1 MTSADPTPPQHNPE
15 MIPGLRRRVMLA
27 RLAVIWETLWQ
38 NFWQPICALAF
49 FLALSLFDIWRLVPA
64 IAHWITLLALV
75 LFSAITLFHRRGLL
89 SLPDR
94 RAILARIER
103 DNGLLHHPLRALE
116 DRQELGVNTLDT
128 RNLWRAHLLRIRQTL
143 PQLHFVL
150 PRPHAIRFDRN
161 GLRQMAGIVLIAGL
175 FAAGS
180 QWMARIEAGFMPTGL
195 GAPLPPSRLEA
206 WITPPAYTGAAP
218 VMLAGAALAKDS
230 PDAPVTVP
238 AGSELSVRL
247 FGGREAELRLTPDI
261 GKKQRLPITKIDSAN
276 RHASVRLEQSLQVQ
290 LRQSGAANREW
301 RITVIPDQPPIIS
314 LLEDI
319 SITRQHGLRFKY
331 GVTDDYGVV
340 AAAAEITH
348 VTAKNASPEAPLR
361 VEFPTPQANAKNGQL
376 TYADLTAHPWAG
388 QPVRISLIATDAAG
402 QTGRTKMIDLNLPQ
416 RPFKNPVAR
425 AIIEQRRTVAAKP
438 EKDKHAIQ
446 ALDALSLYP
455 DKFTPEFPVYLTMRV
470 ARHRIEHIHGD
481 DDART
486 QVVELLWRLALR
498 MEDGDLSMA
507 SSEIRALQNALM
519 QALRDGASD
528 REISD
533 LTQALREALER
544 YMQAMTE
551 QGLEDDEPQMNGG
564 QENSET
570 INKSDLDA
578 MLDKIEKL
586 SKSGAHE
593 AAQEMLSK
601 LQNVLENMRPG
612 QAGGQQ
618 SPKQRLY
625 GDALKDL
632 SNMMRQ
638 QQQLQDETHRQR
650 KQQDGGEGKPGLARD
665 QEKLRG
671 ALDDLK
677 DKLDQSAKEDAPN
690 SLGRAERAMQDAAKA
705 LRKGETE
712 GALEQQSQAMDQLRA
727 GAGALA
733 KMLREE
739 DAKAQ
744 AENGESNEN
753 GAPRQDRDPLGRPMA
768 NDSAGGAALPEQ
780 FDIERALQIRRELE
794 LRASQR
800 RRPVEELN
808 YIDRL
813 LKMF

>member
-1 MTSADPTPPQHNPE
+1 MSRAGYTPPQHKPE

-27 RLAVIWETLWQ
+27 RLALVWEILWQ
-38 NFWQPICALAF
+38 SFWQPVCALVF

-64 IAHWITLLALV
+64 TVHWVALLALI
-75 LFSAITLFHRRGLL
+75 LFSAMTVFRQHGQIR
-89 SLPDR
+89 LPDR
-94 RAILARIER
+94 RTILARIER

-116 DRQELGVNTLDT
+116 DRQELGASAPDA

-143 PQLHFVL
+143 PHLKFVL
-150 PRPHAIRFDRN
+150 PHPRTIRFDRH
-161 GLRQMAGIVLIAGL
+161 GVRQMAGILLIAGL
-175 FAAGS
+175 FTAGS

-206 WITPPAYTGAAP
+206 WITPPAYTGASP

-230 PDAPVTVP
+230 PNIPIAVP
-238 AGSELSVRL
+238 AGSELSMQL
-247 FGGREAELRLTPDI
+247 FGGREAEVHLIPDT
-261 GKKQRLPITKIDSAN
+261 GKKQRLPMTKIDNAN
-276 RHASVRLEQSLQVQ
+276 RHASVRLERSLQVQ
-290 LRQSGAANREW
+290 LRQSGATNREW
-301 RITVIPDQPPIIS
+301 RITVIPDQPPVIS

-319 SITRQHGLRFKY
+319 TVTRQHSLRFKY
-331 GVTDDYGVV
+331 GATDDYGVV

-348 VTAKNASPEAPLR
+348 VTANNSSPEAPLR
-361 VEFPTPQANAKNGQL
+361 VEFPTPQATAKNGQVA
-376 TYADLTAHPWAG
+376 YADLTAHPWAG
-388 QPVRISLIATDAAG
+388 QPVRLSLIAADATG
-402 QTGRTKMIDLNLPQ
+402 QSGRTQPIALNLPQ
-416 RPFKNPVAR
+416 RPFRNPVAR
-425 AIIEQRRTVAAKP
+425 AIIEQRRAVAAKP

-455 DKFTPEFPVYLTMRV
+455 DKFTPELPVYLAMRV
-470 ARHRIEHIHGD
+470 ARHRIEHIHGND
-481 DDART
+481 DTRT
-486 QVVELLWRLALR
+486 QVVDLLWQLALR
-498 MEDGDLSMA
+498 MEDGDLSIA
-507 SSEIRALQNALM
+507 SSEIRALQKALM
-519 QALRDGASD
+519 QALRDGAGD
-528 REISD
+528 REIAG

-544 YMQAMTE
+544 YMQAMTG
-551 QGLEDDEPQMNGG
+551 QGPEDDEPQMNGG
-564 QENSET
+564 QENSGT

-586 SKSGAHE
+586 SKSGARE
-593 AAQEMLSK
+593 AAQEVLSK
-601 LQNVLENMRPG
+601 LQSLLENMRPG

-618 SPKQRLY
+618 SPKQKLY

-650 KQQDGGEGKPGLARD
+650 EQKGGGEGSLARD
-665 QEKLRG
+665 QEKLRD

-677 DKLDQSAKEDAPN
+677 GRLDQSSKEDAPN
-690 SLGRAERAMQDAAKA
+690 ALGRAERAMQDAVKA

-712 GALEQQSQAMDQLRA
+712 EALEQQRQAMDQLRA

-733 KMLREE
+733 KILREE

-744 AENGESNEN
+744 AENGESDEN
-753 GAPRQDRDPLGRPMA
+753 GAPRQDKDPLGRSMA
-768 NDSAGGAALPEQ
+768 NDSAGGTALPEQ

>member
-1 MTSADPTPPQHNPE
+1 
-15 MIPGLRRRVMLA
+15 MLA
-27 RLAVIWETLWQ
+27 RLALVWEILWQ
-38 NFWQPICALAF
+38 SFWRPICALVF

-64 IAHWITLLALV
+64 PVHWVALLALI
-75 LFSAITLFHRRGLL
+75 LFSAITVLRQHGQIR
-89 SLPDR
+89 LPDR
-94 RAILARIER
+94 RTILARIER

-116 DRQELGVNTLDT
+116 DRPELGASAPDA
-128 RNLWRAHLLRIRQTL
+128 RNLWRAHLLRIRQSL
-143 PQLHFVL
+143 PHLKFVL
-150 PRPHAIRFDRN
+150 PHPRTIRFDRH
-161 GLRQMAGIVLIAGL
+161 GVRQMAGILLIAGL
-175 FAAGS
+175 FTAGS

-206 WITPPAYTGAAP
+206 WITPPAYTGASP

-230 PDAPVTVP
+230 PNIPIAVP
-238 AGSELSVRL
+238 AGSELSMQL
-247 FGGREAELRLTPDI
+247 FGGREAEVHLIPDT
-261 GKKQRLPITKIDSAN
+261 GKKQRLPMTKIDNAN
-276 RHASVRLEQSLQVQ
+276 RHASVRLEHSLQVQ
-290 LRQSGAANREW
+290 LRQPGAANREW
-301 RITVIPDQPPIIS
+301 KITVIPDQPPVIS

-319 SITRQHGLRFKY
+319 TVTRQHSLRFKY
-331 GVTDDYGVV
+331 GATDDYGVV

-348 VTAKNASPEAPLR
+348 VTANNSSAEAPLR
-361 VEFPTPQANAKNGQL
+361 VEFPTPQANAKNGQVA
-376 TYADLTAHPWAG
+376 YADLTAHPWAG
-388 QPVRISLIATDAAG
+388 QPVRIRLIATDAAG
-402 QTGRTKMIDLNLPQ
+402 QSGRTQPIALNLPQ

-425 AIIEQRRTVAAKP
+425 AIIEQRRAVAAKP
-438 EKDKHAIQ
+438 EKDKHTIQ

-455 DKFTPEFPVYLTMRV
+455 DKFTPELPVYLAMRV
-470 ARHRIEHIHGD
+470 ARHRIKHIHGN

-486 QVVELLWRLALR
+486 QVVDLLWQLALR
-498 MEDGDLSMA
+498 MEDGDLSIA
-507 SSEIRALQNALM
+507 GSEMRALQKALT

-528 REISD
+528 EEIAG

-544 YMQAMTE
+544 YVQAMTE
-551 QGLEDDEPQMNGG
+551 QELDGDGQQMNGG

-586 SKSGAHE
+586 SKSGARE

-601 LQNVLENMRPG
+601 LQSLLENMRPG

-618 SPKQRLY
+618 SPKQKLY

-650 KQQDGGEGKPGLARD
+650 EQKGGGEGSLARD

-671 ALDDLK
+671 AVDNLK
-677 DKLDQSAKEDAPN
+677 GRLDQSSKENTPN
-690 SLGRAERAMQDAAKA
+690 ALGRAERAMQDAVKA

-712 GALEQQSQAMDQLRA
+712 EALGQQSQAMDQLRT

-733 KMLREE
+733 KILREE
-739 DAKAQ
+739 NAKAQ
-744 AENGESNEN
+744 AQNGESDEKSDEN
-753 GAPRQDRDPLGRPMA
+753 GAPRQDKDPLGRSMA
-768 NDSAGGAALPEQ
+768 NDSAGGTALPEQ

-800 RRPVEELN
+800 RRPIEELN